1 MPAPQVAGQE
11 EIVLVDQEG
20 VNSSV
25 CEPLLK
31 GSIDLID
38 DSKVPFQLK

>member
-1 MPAPQVAGQE
+1 MPVPQVAGQE

-20 VNSSV
+20 VNSSF
-25 CEPLLK
+25 CELLK
-31 GSIDLID
+31 GPIDLID